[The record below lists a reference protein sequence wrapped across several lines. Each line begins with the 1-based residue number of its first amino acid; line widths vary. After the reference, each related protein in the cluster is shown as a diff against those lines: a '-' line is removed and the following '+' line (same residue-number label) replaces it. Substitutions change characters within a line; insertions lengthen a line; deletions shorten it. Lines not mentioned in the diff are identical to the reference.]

1 MTDNP
6 FTVPP
11 QIPNPPSSGPPVPR
25 DKNDNSLGIL
35 CHLLAFATF
44 IVPFAGSI
52 IGPLVLWLVK
62 RGDSPYIDEIGKEVL
77 NFNIS
82 WFIYSAI
89 AGISMIV
96 LIGFVLL
103 PLIWLAWLILVI
115 VGAIKASEGKF
126 FRYPLTIRFI
136 N

>member
-1 MTDNP
+1 MSDNP
-6 FTVPP
+6 FPVPP
-11 QIPNPPSSGPPVPR
+11 PIQNPPSSGTMVPR

-52 IGPLVLWLVK
+52 LGPLVLWLVK
-62 RGDSPYIDEIGKEVL
+62 RGDSPYIDEVGKEVL

-82 WFIYSAI
+82 WFIYSLL
-89 AGISMIV
+89 AGLSLIV
-96 LIGFVLL
+96 LIGLVLL
-103 PLIWLAWLILVI
+103 PLIWLTWLILVI
-115 VGAIKASEGKF
+115 VGAIKASEGKI
-126 FRYPLTIRFI
+126 FRYPLTIRLI